1 MFGKITDFNKKGALM
16 KGTATIQVKEG
27 KGDYGASYYLKSFY
41 DDTPVIPT
49 ALPVVD
55 ETAAHD
61 NLLQSSESETE
72 VVVTK
77 KAKTRRK

>member
-1 MFGKITDFNKKGALM
+1 M

-27 KGDYGASYYLKSFY
+27 KDGYKTSYYLKSFD
-41 DDTPVIPT
+41 DDTPVM
-49 ALPVVD
+49 PVVD